1 MSLSRAEQLLEV
13 IAPIY
18 VLECV
23 YLNVRLVAFQHVWAG
38 VQTRVVPPVQG
49 LAQDLVLELALEHV
63 LVDALETVYRVVLRR
78 VQQDV
83 GIIVHMAA
91 PERVK
96 VHALL
101 AV

>member
-1 MSLSRAEQLLEV
+1 MLPAL
-13 IAPIY
+13 
-18 VLECV
+18 
-23 YLNVRLVAFQHVWAG
+23 
-38 VQTRVVPPVQG
+38 
-49 LAQDLVLELALEHV
+49 DLVLDHVQELVREIV
-63 LVDALETVYRVVLRR
+63 PMDALEVAYRVVLRR